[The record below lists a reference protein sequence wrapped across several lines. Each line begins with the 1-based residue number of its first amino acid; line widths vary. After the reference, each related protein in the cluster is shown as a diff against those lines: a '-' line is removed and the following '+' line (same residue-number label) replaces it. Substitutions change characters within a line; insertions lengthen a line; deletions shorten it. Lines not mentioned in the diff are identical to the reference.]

1 MVRTED
7 EVRDSAKTILGFHN
21 TKDAVSGT
29 GQITT
34 FNQLGFPGNPKKP
47 DGWYLPYD
55 TSKTAIIL
63 ETKAESIDV
72 DTKKCVDE
80 IREYGEIVMRKYDTV
95 IGILYNGKHTRIFR
109 NNKPVEAPD
118 ELQVKDFYINRI
130 KDEPLDKQKIYRLT
144 ANINNNLHFN
154 FGIKNLY
161 SRMVFTAAALVA
173 ERYSK
178 YALMK
183 GMDYDSLHN
192 SIKSN
197 LNKSLEDS
205 RRQNQK
211 LDIIIEVYSDIRMNY
226 TENQEAINEFVE
238 DIKDISKAINS
249 NHWAGEDVMGIFFN
263 EFNRYKGKSEQGQVF
278 TPDHITNFMYR
289 LIDCNMNDYILDAT
303 CGSGAFLVKAMSNM
317 IIEAGGVDTNKAK
330 EIKSKRLFGIENDK
344 ELFAL
349 ACANMLIHKDGKTN
363 FEYMDSRTVEAGKW
377 IKEKPITK
385 VLMNPPFENKYGWDK
400 IILNV
405 LKNVEQGTLCAFIL
419 PDKKLEKASKKFR
432 EDLLESNRIKTIV
445 KFPEEIFF
453 EGITTSVFV
462 IEAGR
467 PQEDGNIIA
476 YNIKDDGLETVKN
489 QGRQDI
495 RNNWSDIEDYWIKA
509 IQNGEDPKYGTK
521 QILDPSK
528 HLSWQI
534 PQKPFEIF
542 EEDFN
547 KTLMDYILFN
557 EGINANEF
565 KNKVTEKV
573 LYSSKVTS
581 SVDEVIISLE
591 KGDIYDEN

>member
-534 PQKPFEIF
+534 SQKPFEIF